1 MSEIVII
8 NKFRDDAVLV
18 TQQNE
23 QGYMWSD
30 TVDFVHITNP
40 IAQMFIAL
48 AQSLDLDRQEEIKGY
63 AWAQELIKL
72 VKENDRQIVEQ
83 LDALFEEQHE
93 RRVSEYDDNPDDPAE
108 YLNIMND
115 DGYAILD
122 DISEEEDNDV

>member
-30 TVDFVHITNP
+30 TADFVHITNP
-40 IAQMFIAL
+40 TTQMFIAL
-48 AQSLDLDRQEEIKGY
+48 AQALDLDRQEDIKGY

-72 VKENDRQIVEQ
+72 VKENDRQIIEQ
-83 LDALFEEQHE
+83 LDEWFEEQHE
-93 RRVSEYDDNPDDPAE
+93 RKVSEYDDNPDDPAE
-108 YLNIMND
+108 YLNVMND

-122 DISEEEDNDV
+122 DVSREDNNDV